1 MKTLVKEFGGV
12 GVAVDMTQPSGSQVT
27 IASQTQEYEQV
38 PDGLGFTFVASTYF
52 DLAGLAQDY
61 KTLFFDGAAM
71 QEVLNP
77 FYQAGTPPGTSMA
90 VVDLMTTKP
99 LTLQQAQAYSA
110 FANFPGSP
118 TGLSYMETIFGR
130 VRIFTSNIDT
140 LDANYFAV
148 FSDEQSGSL
157 SATATDRIYC
167 YRVVVFPL
175 VSGGYGV
182 SGARYMLAAEAKSE
196 PDHEYVMRLRRS
208 YELQQSADVD

>member
-1 MKTLVKEFGGV
+1 MKTLVKEFGSV
-12 GVAVDMTQPSGSQVT
+12 GVTVDMSQSSGSQVT
-27 IASQTQEYEQV
+27 IAPGSGEFEQV
-38 PDGLGFTFVASTYF
+38 PDGLGFTFVSKTYF
-52 DLAGLAQDY
+52 DLAGLSMDY

-99 LTLQQAQAYSA
+99 LTLQQAQAYA
-110 FANFPGSP
+110 ATANFIGSS
-118 TGLSYMETIFGR
+118 TGLSYTETIFAR

-148 FSDEQSGSL
+148 FSDTQSGSL
-157 SATATDRIYC
+157 SASATDRIYC
-167 YRVVVFPL
+167 YRVVVFPA
-175 VSGGYGV
+175 VTGGYGV
-182 SGARYMLAAEAKSE
+182 QGARYILSANAKNES
-196 PDHEYVMRLRRS
+196 DLEYIMRLKRS